1 MYNRYTR
8 YRRVT
13 DGRTDRQTDRQ
24 TSCHGIVHAMHTR
37 RAVKMLIVKIQT
49 VINCLQL
56 SDIKT
61 RDVKNDVISD
71 KLVLSF
77 YGWILKT
84 WQGKNDGA
92 IMGKFTRGKI
102 NAIWWNI
109 KVNLQKLVGI
119 GLMWIWITNKFAKF
133 HAKRLNRSQNIP
145 KRFRGNYFWNTLY
158 SLYVSWSRT
167 IDGATVSRLRIA
179 DRHKTAKIRVFA
191 VVVISC
197 VIIIII
203 NITFICWQQFQK

>member
-24 TSCHGIVHAMHTR
+24 TSCHGIVRAMHTR

-61 RDVKNDVISD
+61 CDVKNDVISD

-77 YGWILKT
+77 YG
-84 WQGKNDGA
+84 
-92 IMGKFTRGKI
+92 
-102 NAIWWNI
+102 
-109 KVNLQKLVGI
+109 
-119 GLMWIWITNKFAKF
+119 
-133 HAKRLNRSQNIP
+133 
-145 KRFRGNYFWNTLY
+145 
-158 SLYVSWSRT
+158 
-167 IDGATVSRLRIA
+167 
-179 DRHKTAKIRVFA
+179 
-191 VVVISC
+191 
-197 VIIIII
+197 
-203 NITFICWQQFQK
+203 